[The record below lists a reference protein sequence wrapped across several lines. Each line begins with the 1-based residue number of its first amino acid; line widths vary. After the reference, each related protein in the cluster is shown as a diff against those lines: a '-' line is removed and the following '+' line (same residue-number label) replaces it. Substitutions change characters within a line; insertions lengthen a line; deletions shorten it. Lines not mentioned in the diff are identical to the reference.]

1 MPPKRNPV
9 APVATRPARI
19 AKTKGG
25 KLITAAIRGIGRPPA
40 ASPPP
45 RESASPPPFD
55 VDALGAVIS
64 TLPQIQGLDDHFR
77 NLESIIDE
85 NQREFRSSLQDTF
98 TQFMDRFDAL
108 EQRGTPSTP
117 PTPTRQGQ
125 GNPVPFSAPRDVLS
139 RWTWVDQKLVE
150 DISSGKFDIHSLP
163 KLHRDEEPRNANAK
177 KTTEGLHIPADGG
190 MPQIVTGRTKMLDA
204 FPNMATFSSAWMIYV
219 SIRSSY
225 DLERGP
231 ALSYWTERLVHY
243 YQGFEWSAC
252 LSYTIAYFMKHQN
265 ASPEPWYSTDPE
277 LVTEHFVGA
286 KRNSSI
292 APPQRSKSSSKKPYD
307 PSNSVARST
316 DVCQNWNR
324 PVIGCT
330 YKARF
335 EGDICGRKHLCS
347 TCHKRDHK
355 AFECPDKPKPSN

>member
-64 TLPQIQGLDDHFR
+64 TLPQIQGLDNRFR

-125 GNPVPFSAPRDVLS
+125 GNPVPFNAPRDVLS

-252 LSYTIAYFMKHQN
+252 LSYAIAYFMKHQN
-265 ASPEPWYSTDPE
+265 ASPETWYSTDPE

-292 APPQRSKSSSKKPYD
+292 APPQHPKSSSKKPYD
-307 PSNSVARST
+307 PSNSV
-316 DVCQNWNR
+316 
-324 PVIGCT
+324 
-330 YKARF
+330 
-335 EGDICGRKHLCS
+335 
-347 TCHKRDHK
+347 
-355 AFECPDKPKPSN
+355 